1 MKQCDIWNFVIFQ
14 FSTDWQWNEKCKNY
28 MQPDQLKKIKR
39 AKGRLK
45 RNIKVLQNWSEK
57 IAYIQVKQK
66 NST

>member
-1 MKQCDIWNFVIFQ
+1 
-14 FSTDWQWNEKCKNY
+14 

-45 RNIKVLQNWSEK
+45 RNIKILQSWSEK
-57 IAYIQVKQK
+57 IPYIQVKQK